1 MRGGLPFIGPRG
13 GRGAVLAAMLLFAWA
28 CIAERDLLTDPS
40 TRRDELRE
48 WPRGSV
54 TVSVEDARPQ
64 PMGDSDQLTRV
75 VKTIVTAALA
85 TARRPRGAPEELKI
99 AIRDHEVSLK
109 ERRWNGH
116 THLRA
121 QLTRGS
127 RLLASWEA
135 IGEDQ
140 RWDQRQGLLPSF
152 ADAEDSLQRAF
163 ERALDSLMRQLAR
176 RPSAS

>member
-1 MRGGLPFIGPRG
+1 
-13 GRGAVLAAMLLFAWA
+13 MLGFASA
-28 CIAERDLLTDPS
+28 CSAEHTLMTDPS
-40 TRRDELRE
+40 NARYELRE
-48 WPRGSV
+48 WPKGSV
-54 TVSVEDARPQ
+54 AVSVEDARPQ
-64 PMGDSDQLTRV
+64 PMGDSGQLTGLV
-75 VKTIVTAALA
+75 ETIVSRALA
-85 TARRPRGAPEELKI
+85 TAQRPGGTPEQLKI

-121 QLTRGS
+121 ELTRGG

-163 ERALDSLMRQLAR
+163 ARALDSLMRQLAR
-176 RPSAS
+176 RPSGS